1 MEAIRCEGLTKH
13 YGAIAA
19 LDGLNLVIEEGVIF
33 GFLGPN
39 GAGKTTTVRL
49 LTGLSRPS
57 RGRAW
62 VMGEEVTPTSVSLR
76 SKVGYLPEEPT
87 FYNWM
92 NGREFLIYVG
102 ELFHL
107 PSGENKKRCD
117 ELLEFAGLNEAA
129 SRRIGGY
136 SRGMRQRLG
145 LAQALMNRPK
155 VLFLDEPCSALDP
168 IGRREV
174 LDTILRLKEE
184 ATVFMSTHILADVER
199 ICDVVAIIDKGR
211 LVIEERTEE
220 LRDRFAQPI
229 FELHL
234 EGEAHSITRLLQ
246 SLPWVAKVEEEQRDN
261 EAVLHIRVSDVIT
274 AKRELPKIVAESGL
288 ILLHYELT
296 SPSLEEVFIELVGTR
311 GEE

>member
-1 MEAIRCEGLTKH
+1 MEAIRCDGLTKN

-19 LDGLNLVIEEGVIF
+19 VDGLNLIVEEGSIF

-57 RGRAW
+57 RGKAW
-62 VMGEEVTPTSVSLR
+62 VMGEEVTPTSVSSR
-76 SKVGYLPEEPT
+76 SKVGYLPEDPT

-92 NGREFLIYVG
+92 NGREFLSYVG

-107 PSGENKKRCD
+107 PSKENKKRCD

-136 SRGMRQRLG
+136 SRGMRQRLA

-199 ICDVVAIIDKGR
+199 ICDVIGIIDKGR

-229 FELHL
+229 FELHI
-234 EGEAHSITRLLQ
+234 EGQAHSLAQLLR
-246 SLPWVAKVEEEQRDN
+246 SIPWVAKVEGEHRDD
-261 EAVLHIRVSDVIT
+261 EAVLHIHVRDVTT

-288 ILLHYELT
+288 ILLHYELAL
-296 SPSLEEVFIELVGTR
+296 PSLEDVFIELVGTR
-311 GEE
+311 ADQ

>member
-1 MEAIRCEGLTKH
+1 
-13 YGAIAA
+13 
-19 LDGLNLVIEEGVIF
+19 
-33 GFLGPN
+33 
-39 GAGKTTTVRL
+39 
-49 LTGLSRPS
+49 
-57 RGRAW
+57 
-62 VMGEEVTPTSVSLR
+62 MGEEVTPTSVSLR
-76 SKVGYLPEEPT
+76 SKVGYLPEEPA

-92 NGREFLIYVG
+92 KGREFLCYVG
-102 ELFHL
+102 ELFRL
-107 PSGENKKRCD
+107 PSRENKKRCD

-129 SRRIGGY
+129 SRRISGY

-145 LAQALMNRPK
+145 LAQALMNRPQ

-199 ICDVVAIIDKGR
+199 ICDVVGIIDKGR

-220 LRDRFAQPI
+220 LRDRFAKPI
-229 FELHL
+229 FELRF

-246 SLPWVAKVEEEQRDN
+246 SLPWVAKVTEEHGNN
-261 EAVLHIRVSDVIT
+261 EAVLRIHASDVVT

-296 SPSLEEVFIELVGTR
+296 SPSLEEVFIELVGA
-311 GEE
+311 

>member
-1 MEAIRCEGLTKH
+1 VEAIRCEGLSKH

-19 LDGLNLVIEEGVIF
+19 VDGLNLVIEEGSIF

-57 RGRAW
+57 RGKAW

-76 SKVGYLPEEPT
+76 SKVGYLPEEPA

-107 PSGENKKRCD
+107 PSRENKKRCD
-117 ELLEFAGLNEAA
+117 ELLEFAGLSEAA

-199 ICDVVAIIDKGR
+199 ICDVVGIIDKGR

-246 SLPWVAKVEEEQRDN
+246 SLPWVAKVEEEHRDN

-274 AKRELPKIVAESGL
+274 AKRELPKIIAESGL
-288 ILLHYELT
+288 ILLHYELM

>member
-19 LDGLNLVIEEGVIF
+19 VDGLNLVIEEGSIF

-57 RGRAW
+57 RGKAW
-62 VMGEEVTPTSVSLR
+62 VMGEEVSLTSVSLR
-76 SKVGYLPEEPT
+76 SKVGYLPEEPS

-107 PSGENKKRCD
+107 PPRENKKRCD
-117 ELLEFAGLNEAA
+117 ELLEFAGLSEAA

-145 LAQALMNRPK
+145 LAQALMNRPQ

-199 ICDVVAIIDKGR
+199 ICDVVGIIDRGR

-220 LRDRFAQPI
+220 LRDRFAKPI

-246 SLPWVAKVEEEQRDN
+246 SLPWVAKVEEEHRDN

-274 AKRELPKIVAESGL
+274 AKRELPKIIAESGL
-288 ILLHYELT
+288 ILLHYELM

>member
-1 MEAIRCEGLTKH
+1 
-13 YGAIAA
+13 
-19 LDGLNLVIEEGVIF
+19 
-33 GFLGPN
+33 
-39 GAGKTTTVRL
+39 
-49 LTGLSRPS
+49 
-57 RGRAW
+57 
-62 VMGEEVTPTSVSLR
+62 MGEEVTPTSVSLR
-76 SKVGYLPEEPT
+76 SKIGYLPEEPT

-92 NGREFLIYVG
+92 KGREFLSYVG

-107 PSGENKKRCD
+107 PSKENKKRSD

-145 LAQALMNRPK
+145 LAQALMNRPQ

-199 ICDVVAIIDKGR
+199 ICDVVGIIDKGR
-211 LVIEERTEE
+211 LVIKERTEE

-234 EGEAHSITRLLQ
+234 EGEAHSMAQLLR
-246 SLPWVAKVEEEQRDN
+246 SLPWVAKVEEEHGDN
-261 EAVLHIRVSDVIT
+261 EAVLHIRASDVTT
-274 AKRELPKIVAESGL
+274 AKRELPKIVAQTGL
-288 ILLHYELT
+288 VLLHYELK
-296 SPSLEEVFIELVGTR
+296 SPSLEEVFIELVGNR
-311 GEE
+311 AEQ

>member
-19 LDGLNLVIEEGVIF
+19 VDGLNLVIEEGSIF

-57 RGRAW
+57 RGKAW

-76 SKVGYLPEEPT
+76 SKVGYLPEEPA

-107 PSGENKKRCD
+107 PSRENKKRCD
-117 ELLEFAGLNEAA
+117 ELLEFAGLSEAA

-199 ICDVVAIIDKGR
+199 ICDVVGIIDKGR

-246 SLPWVAKVEEEQRDN
+246 SLPWVAKVEEEHRDN

-288 ILLHYELT
+288 ILLHYELM

>member
-19 LDGLNLVIEEGVIF
+19 VDGLNLVIEEGSIF

-57 RGRAW
+57 RGKAW

-76 SKVGYLPEEPT
+76 SRVGYLPEEPA

-107 PSGENKKRCD
+107 PSRENKKRCD
-117 ELLEFAGLNEAA
+117 ELLEFAGLSEAA

-199 ICDVVAIIDKGR
+199 ICDVVGIIDKGR

-246 SLPWVAKVEEEQRDN
+246 SLPWVAKVEEEHRDN

>member
-1 MEAIRCEGLTKH
+1 VEAIRCEGLTKH

-19 LDGLNLVIEEGVIF
+19 VDGLNLVIEEGSIF

-57 RGRAW
+57 RGKAW
-62 VMGEEVTPTSVSLR
+62 VMGEEVTPASVSLR
-76 SKVGYLPEEPT
+76 SKIGYLPEEPN

-92 NGREFLIYVG
+92 NGREFLSYVG
-102 ELFHL
+102 ELFRL
-107 PSGENKKRCD
+107 PSSENKKRCD
-117 ELLEFAGLNEAA
+117 ELLDFAGLNEAA
-129 SRRIGGY
+129 SRRISGY
-136 SRGMRQRLG
+136 SRGMRQRLA
-145 LAQALMNRPK
+145 LVQALMNRPK

-174 LDTILRLKEE
+174 LDTILQLKQE

-199 ICDVVAIIDKGR
+199 ICDVVGIIDKGR

-229 FELHL
+229 FELHI
-234 EGEAHSITRLLQ
+234 EGETYAIAPLLR
-246 SLPWVAKVEEEQRDN
+246 SMPWVAKVEEEYRDN
-261 EAVLHIRVSDVIT
+261 EAVLHIRASDVTT
-274 AKRELPKIVAESGL
+274 AKRELPKIIAERGL

-296 SPSLEEVFIELVGTR
+296 LPTLEEVFIELVGNR
-311 GEE
+311 AEQ

>member
-1 MEAIRCEGLTKH
+1 VEAIRCEGLTKH

-19 LDGLNLVIEEGVIF
+19 VDGLNLVIEEGSIF

-57 RGRAW
+57 RGKAW

-76 SKVGYLPEEPT
+76 SKVGYLPEEPA

-107 PSGENKKRCD
+107 PSRENKKRCD
-117 ELLEFAGLNEAA
+117 ELLEFAGLSEAA

-199 ICDVVAIIDKGR
+199 ICDVVGIIDKGR

-246 SLPWVAKVEEEQRDN
+246 SLPWVAKVEEEHRDN

-288 ILLHYELT
+288 ILLHYELM

>member
-19 LDGLNLVIEEGVIF
+19 VDGLNLVVEEGSIF

-57 RGRAW
+57 RGTAW

-76 SKVGYLPEEPT
+76 RTIGYLPEEPA

-92 NGREFLIYVG
+92 NGREFLSYVG

-107 PSGENKKRCD
+107 PSRENKKRCD

-129 SRRIGGY
+129 SRKIGGY
-136 SRGMRQRLG
+136 SRGMRQRLAI
-145 LAQALMNRPK
+145 AQALMNRPK

-199 ICDVVAIIDKGR
+199 ICDVVGIIDKGR

-234 EGEAHSITRLLQ
+234 EGEAHSIVQLLQ
-246 SLPWVAKVEEEQRDN
+246 SLPWVAKVDEEHSDN
-261 EAVLHIRVSDVIT
+261 EAVIHIRASDVAT
-274 AKRELPKIVAESGL
+274 AKRELPKIVAQSGL
-288 ILLHYELT
+288 ILLHYELK
-296 SPSLEEVFIELVGTR
+296 SPSLEEVFIQLVGDR
-311 GEE
+311 AEQ